1 MATLLT
7 GAAFGAA
14 MLASGFHHP
23 SVVISQLRF
32 DNWHM
37 FQAFITATAASAA
50 IYSVAERLG
59 YVRITPRANSP
70 LSLFAKYDGNIVGG
84 ALLGAG
90 MALSGSCPGTLL
102 AQIGAGVRSG
112 LFTLQGALLGGLI
125 WTGFLSKL
133 VKARNETSQ
142 SPKPDSSTLNEHL
155 GLSRSTTVAIFDVAC
170 IAFVAATTLLATPA
184 PEPKLLGVV
193 GGLLIA
199 TAQLI
204 SIITRRSMLGVSG
217 SYEEFGK
224 HFWST
229 LGGKDAAPR
238 PGVANMVFSAGM
250 VAGSFAL
257 AKAAPQLVGGP
268 IAEISPVLA
277 TVGGA
282 IMIIGSRMA
291 GGCTSGHGI
300 SGISLLS
307 TSSVITIASA
317 FAAGG
322 AVASTLL

>member
-1 MATLLT
+1 MATVLS

-59 YVRITPRANSP
+59 YVSLKPRSNSP
-70 LSLFAKYDGNIVGG
+70 LGLFAKYDGNIIGG

-112 LFTLQGALLGGLI
+112 LFTLQGALLGGII
-125 WTGFLSKL
+125 WSGFLSRA
-133 VKARNETSQ
+133 VKARNEKAGTRT
-142 SPKPDSSTLNEHL
+142 DTSTLSEQL
-155 GLSRSTTVAIFDVAC
+155 GLSRCTTVTAFEMAC
-170 IAFVAATTLLATPA
+170 IAFVATTTLLATPA
-184 PEPKLLGVV
+184 SEPKILGAV

-204 SIITRRSMLGVSG
+204 SIVTRRTMMGVSG
-217 SYEEFGK
+217 SYEDFGK
-224 HFWST
+224 HFWSL
-229 LGGKDAAPR
+229 LGGADSAAR
-238 PGVANMVFSAGM
+238 PGFGNMVFAAGM
-250 VAGSFAL
+250 CAGSFAL
-257 AKAAPQLVGGP
+257 AKAVPELVGGP
-268 IAEISPVLA
+268 VTEISPVLA

-282 IMIIGSRMA
+282 IMVIGSRMA